1 MSKIMAELL
10 KAANMKP
17 PKTVDQKFLQSLR
30 KNADTAFDENEEA
43 WEKLSPKAQ
52 NWFNA
57 AATAVKKQTDIAD
70 FPDAD
75 KPDAGDNE
83 GEDDVAKKAA
93 KKAPAKKAAATE
105 DKASAK
111 KAAAKEETKAP
122 AKKAAAAPAKKAA
135 GEKPKKSML
144 KFVRELICNNVALTA
159 EQLTQ
164 KLEKA
169 GYEAS
174 PLTVGTIR
182 SDTRNTLK
190 IAQEQGVV
198 LSKLDFDA

>member
-1 MSKIMAELL
+1 MASKIMAELL
-10 KAANMKP
+10 KAAGMKE
-17 PKTVDQKFLQSLR
+17 PKTVDQKFLQTLR
-30 KNADTAFDENEEA
+30 KNADTAFDENEEI

-57 AATAVKKQTDIAD
+57 AATAVKKQADIAD

-75 KPDAGDNE
+75 TPDAGGTAE
-83 GEDDVAKKAA
+83 GDEDVAKKAA
-93 KKAPAKKAAATE
+93 KKAPAKKAAADE
-105 DKASAK
+105 
-111 KAAAKEETKAP
+111 KAP
-122 AKKAAAAPAKKAA
+122 AKKAAAKDDKAPAKKAA
-135 GEKPKKSML
+135 APAKKAAADKPKKSML
-144 KFVRELICNNVALTA
+144 KFVRELICNNIALSA

-190 IAQEQGVV
+190 IAQEQGVD
-198 LSKLDFDA
+198 LKKLDFDA

>member
-1 MSKIMAELL
+1 MASKIMAELL
-10 KAANMKP
+10 KAAGMKE
-17 PKTVDQKFLQSLR
+17 PKTVDQKFLQTLR
-30 KNADTAFDENEEA
+30 KNADTAFDENEEI
-43 WEKLSPKAQ
+43 WEKLSAKAQ

-57 AATAVKKQTDIAD
+57 AATAVKKQADIAD

-75 KPDAGDNE
+75 TPDAGGTAE
-83 GEDDVAKKAA
+83 GDEDVAKKAA
-93 KKAPAKKAAATE
+93 KKAPAKKAAADE
-105 DKASAK
+105 
-111 KAAAKEETKAP
+111 KAP
-122 AKKAAAAPAKKAA
+122 AKKAAAKDDKAPAKKAA
-135 GEKPKKSML
+135 APAKKAAADKPKKSML
-144 KFVRELICNNVALTA
+144 KFVRELICNNIALSA

-190 IAQEQGVV
+190 IAQEQGVD
-198 LSKLDFDA
+198 LKKLDFDA